1 MWAVRFWFGEF
12 QEHHRQIER
21 VRERETGGERRR
33 AREKRGLVRKYLEA
47 LANTHRVAVSL
58 SIMQP

>member
-21 VRERETGGERRR
+21 VRERERDWRREKESE
-33 AREKRGLVRKYLEA
+33 REKRTCQEVFG
-47 LANTHRVAVSL
+47 SF
-58 SIMQP
+58 S